1 MFCPARCACWMRN
14 EQGTLAGDLVEFSSA
29 GWVCGFN
36 LMFIQLTEVVFFP
49 GGRPGI
55 DDVLP
60 AGCS

>member
-1 MFCPARCACWMRN
+1 MSGLARGARWMRN
-14 EQGTLAGDLVEFSSA
+14 EQGALAGDLVEFSSA
-29 GWVCGFN
+29 SWVCGFN
-36 LMFIQLTEVVFFP
+36 LMFIQLTKVVFFP